1 MKFEDLVATGAVPR
15 QIVDRRKALEAQRPA
30 PPRPAP
36 QRALPQD
43 NEDED
48 EDELEASNET
58 VYDSTTHDG
67 EIDEDPEGPD
77 EGDEGDE
84 ADEADRAVDW
94 KAEYAK
100 QRAENIAL
108 RKRPRER
115 APAQD
120 ETPAAAATRAI
131 KMELESPDISPEEM
145 AEFPDS
151 YKFIEKIVK
160 REIKQAVDKLL
171 PLINTQLGEIDA
183 TVRTVGGT
191 LISTTDRA
199 FREQLAA
206 AVPNLTALRRSR
218 KFQEYLDREPEE
230 APSGVTRRALLSTA
244 VQTHDLPS
252 IKKIINKF
260 NKTHPGAVGT
270 EPARDVSSF
279 TRPSQAAQPS
289 TRSMAQKKT
298 GGMKLSEYREGLKK
312 FQKGALNMA
321 AYQELKTRFNA
332 AKASGTLIDDVE
344 PRESTRAD
352 KERVNY

>member
-15 QIVDRRKALEAQRPA
+15 QIVDRRKALEAQRAQA
-30 PPRPAP
+30 PQRPAP
-36 QRALPQD
+36 SRAPARD
-43 NEDED
+43 DED
-48 EDELEASNET
+48 EEELEASNET
-58 VYDSTTHDG
+58 VYDSTAHDG
-67 EIDEDPEGPD
+67 EIDEDPEGD
-77 EGDEGDE
+77 EGSEGDEG
-84 ADEADRAVDW
+84 DEADRAVDW

-100 QRAENIAL
+100 QRAENVAL

-115 APAQD
+115 APAQE

-131 KMELESPDISPEEM
+131 KMELESPDISAEEM

-270 EPARDVSSF
+270 EPTRDVSSF

-289 TRSMAQKKT
+289 TRSMAQKKP

-312 FQKGALNMA
+312 FQRGALNQT

-332 AKASGTLIDDVE
+332 AKASGTLVDDVE